1 MSRNRARS
9 RARALSIFSDS
20 AITLD
25 FIPIAGTAPALDP
38 RITFTRSTTGT
49 YVNSAGLITSA
60 AINEPRFD
68 YDPVT
73 RALKGLL
80 IEEQRTNLLT
90 YSEQFDN
97 AAWTKTNSSVTANSI
112 VAPDGT
118 LTADTLVE
126 DTNTGSHETNQA
138 ATLVAATTYALSVY
152 AKASSR
158 TRVRLAGRTAGSWS
172 SFPSGVFD
180 LLAGTIVTSTGAS
193 SAVISDVGNGWY
205 RCTIFGTTSATS
217 AGLTVGLVQS
227 GTTSSYTGDGTSGL
241 YIWGAQLETGTFP
254 TSYIPTTAAT
264 ATRAADLASMTGT
277 NFSSWYNQTEG
288 TIYLQAQCL
297 AAITAQTYLAIDN
310 GTSNNLITVRTS
322 PSNATFERSQ
332 VVDGGVTQA
341 ALGASGYV
349 ATSINDFAF
358 AYKANDF
365 ARSFNGSSV
374 STDTSGTIPTV
385 NQMFIGSERGQYSVN
400 GHIRRIVYYPT
411 RLSNDELRAL
421 TSYSRN
427 VPLWTPAQISTAL
440 WLDAADAS
448 TITLNGSTVSQWND
462 KSGNGRNMLQ
472 ATASAQPTWNATGL
486 NSKPTLTFDGTSD
499 FMLGTSNIGLS
510 GNPLFSIAG
519 VFITPLPSAN
529 VFLSFGSAA
538 AASSYHFMGANSAN
552 NVWTGFSNGSQ
563 LGTATLSSPSSAY
576 VFTTVRNDV
585 NTANW
590 TATQNGNL
598 LTVTQGNSTAIT
610 LVDGPINLARFVS
623 NTNFASMTAAEIVLV
638 PTTLSTDNRQKL
650 EGYLAWK
657 WGLQANLPVDH
668 PYKNAPPLL

>member
-20 AITLD
+20 AINLD
-25 FIPIAGTAPALDP
+25 FIPIAGTSPALDP

-49 YVNSAGLITSA
+49 YVNSAGVITSA
-60 AINEPRFD
+60 AINQPRFD

-97 AAWTKTNSSVTANSI
+97 AAWSPVRASI
-112 VAPDGT
+112 TSNTIGAPDGT
-118 LTADTLVE
+118 LTADKLVE
-126 DTNTGSHETNQA
+126 DTTAANTHVTRRGGGISI
-138 ATLVAATTYALSVY
+138 TTGTAYTFSCFM
-152 AKASSR
+152 KS
-158 TRVRLAGRTAGSWS
+158 AGRTHGALLFDTTNSVFAANSYVIFSLTDGLITLNPNSLTASIS
-172 SFPSGVFD
+172 SF
-180 LLAGTIVTSTGAS
+180 
-193 SAVISDVGNGWY
+193 GNGWY
-205 RCTIFGTTSATS
+205 RCSVTATS
-217 AGLTVGLVQS
+217 LATALGVVGI
-227 GTTSSYTGDGTSGL
+227 YTALSNTLNTNGDGTSGI

-254 TSYIPTTAAT
+254 TSYIPTTTAAV
-264 ATRAADLASMTGT
+264 TRAADLASMTGT

-310 GTSNNLITVRTS
+310 GTSNNLIIVRTS

-341 ALGASGYV
+341 ALGSSGYV

-374 STDTSGTIPTV
+374 ATDTSGTIPTV

-448 TITLNGSTVSQWND
+448 TITLNGSTVSQWAD
-462 KSGNGRNMLQ
+462 KSGNGRNATQ
-472 ATASAQPTWNATGL
+472 PTASSQPTSNTRTLNGL
-486 NSKPTLTFDGTSD
+486 NVLDFNADVIGIGTPFVKINTPWLVYSVITFDSFTGNPVYIGLQGAQTTH
-499 FMLGTSNIGLS
+499 MGWSNSGNIQFYNNSTGVVGLS
-510 GNPLFSIAG
+510 GVVITANAPALVGVQYDTTNLTGLYNGAAQGSPAVTIPADTALFNIGSHASGGSNYFDGAIG
-519 VFITPLPSAN
+519 EIVFIQSTVS
-529 VFLSFGSAA
+529 LS
-538 AASSYHFMGANSAN
+538 
-552 NVWTGFSNGSQ
+552 
-563 LGTATLSSPSSAY
+563 
-576 VFTTVRNDV
+576 
-585 NTANW
+585 
-590 TATQNGNL
+590 
-598 LTVTQGNSTAIT
+598 
-610 LVDGPINLARFVS
+610 
-623 NTNFASMTAAEIVLV
+623 
-638 PTTLSTDNRQKL
+638 NRQKL

-657 WGLQANLPVDH
+657 WGLQANLQVGH

>member
-20 AITLD
+20 AIDLN
-25 FIPIAGTAPALDP
+25 FIPIAGTSPALDS

-49 YVNSAGLITSA
+49 YVNSAGVITSA
-60 AINEPRFD
+60 AINAPRFD
-68 YDPVT
+68 YDPAT
-73 RALKGLL
+73 LALKGLL
-80 IEEQRTNLLT
+80 IEEQRTNLVLQSQDFATTWTTSGSLT
-90 YSEQFDN
+90 I
-97 AAWTKTNSSVTANSI
+97 ATNTTT
-112 VAPDGT
+112 APDGT
-118 LTADTLVE
+118 ITADTV
-126 DTNTGSHETNQA
+126 S
-138 ATLVAATTYALSVY
+138 ATTTASYCFQDIIFSADGAKTYSIFLKAGTSV
-152 AKASSR
+152 KSR
-158 TRVRLAGRTAGSWS
+158 IFMRDQTAGISR
-172 SFPSGVFD
+172 GD
-180 LLAGTIVTSTGAS
+180 
-193 SAVISDVGNGWY
+193 AVITWTGGVPSVVMSLGSLQGIQAYANGWY
-205 RCTIFGTTSATS
+205 RLQVIVDSVVAANSNQIRIFPDNIAGTGSMI
-217 AGLTVGLVQS
+217 V
-227 GTTSSYTGDGTSGL
+227 
-241 YIWGAQLETGTFP
+241 WGAQIENAAFS
-254 TSYIPTTAAT
+254 TSYIPTTTAAV
-264 ATRAADLASMTGT
+264 TRAADLASMTGT

-341 ALGASGYV
+341 ALGSSGYV

-374 STDTSGTIPTV
+374 ATDTSGTIPTV

-448 TITLNGSTVSQWND
+448 TITLNGSTVSQWAD
-462 KSGNGRNMLQ
+462 KSGNGRNATQ
-472 ATASAQPTWNATGL
+472 PTASSQPTSNTRTLNGL
-486 NSKPTLTFDGTSD
+486 NVLDFNADVIGIGTPFVKINTPWLVYSVITFDSFTGNPVYIGLQGAQTTH
-499 FMLGTSNIGLS
+499 MGWSNSGNIQFYNNSTGVVGLS
-510 GNPLFSIAG
+510 GVVITANAPALVGVQYDTTNLTGLYNGAAQGSPAVTIPADTALFNIGSHASGGSNYFDGAIG
-519 VFITPLPSAN
+519 EIVFIQSTVS
-529 VFLSFGSAA
+529 LS
-538 AASSYHFMGANSAN
+538 
-552 NVWTGFSNGSQ
+552 
-563 LGTATLSSPSSAY
+563 
-576 VFTTVRNDV
+576 
-585 NTANW
+585 
-590 TATQNGNL
+590 
-598 LTVTQGNSTAIT
+598 
-610 LVDGPINLARFVS
+610 
-623 NTNFASMTAAEIVLV
+623 
-638 PTTLSTDNRQKL
+638 NRQKL

-657 WGLQANLPVDH
+657 WGLQANLQVGH

>member
-20 AITLD
+20 AISLD
-25 FIPIAGTAPALDP
+25 FIPIAGTSPALDP

-49 YVNSAGLITSA
+49 YVNSAGVVASA

-80 IEEQRTNLLT
+80 IEESRTNLLT

-97 AAWTKTNSSVTANSI
+97 AAWSLVRASI
-112 VAPDGT
+112 TSNTIGAPDGT
-118 LTADTLVE
+118 LTADKLVE
-126 DTNTGSHETNQA
+126 DTTAANTHVTRRGGGISI
-138 ATLVAATTYALSVY
+138 TTGTAYTFSCFM
-152 AKASSR
+152 KA
-158 TRVRLAGRTAGSWS
+158 AGRTHGALLFDTTNSVFAANSYVIFSLTDGSITLNPNS
-172 SFPSGVFD
+172 LPASITSF
-180 LLAGTIVTSTGAS
+180 
-193 SAVISDVGNGWY
+193 GNGWY
-205 RCTIFGTTSATS
+205 RCSVTATS
-217 AGLTVGLVQS
+217 LATALGVVGIYTALSNTLT
-227 GTTSSYTGDGTSGL
+227 TNGDGTSGI
-241 YIWGAQLETGTFP
+241 YIWGAQLETGSFP
-254 TSYIPTTAAT
+254 TSYIPTTTAAV
-264 ATRAADLASMTGT
+264 TRAADLASMTGT

-341 ALGASGYV
+341 ALGSSGYV

-374 STDTSGTIPTV
+374 ATDTSGTVPTV
-385 NQMFIGSERGQYSVN
+385 NQMFIGSERGQYFVN

-411 RLSNDELRAL
+411 RLSNEELLAL

-427 VPLWTPAQISTAL
+427 IPLWTPAQISTAL

-462 KSGNGRNMLQ
+462 KSGNGRNVSQ
-472 ATASAQPTWNATGL
+472 PTASAQPTSNTRTLNGL
-486 NSKPTLTFDGTSD
+486 NVLDFNVDIIGRSTPFVTINTPWLVYSVITFDSFTGNPVYIGLQGAQTTH
-499 FMLGTSNIGLS
+499 MGWSNNGNIQFYNNSTGVVGLS
-510 GNPLFSIAG
+510 GVVITANTPAFVGVQYDTTNLTGLYNGAAQGSPAVTILADTALFNIGSHASGASNYFDGAIG
-519 VFITPLPSAN
+519 EIVFIQSTVS
-529 VFLSFGSAA
+529 LS
-538 AASSYHFMGANSAN
+538 
-552 NVWTGFSNGSQ
+552 
-563 LGTATLSSPSSAY
+563 
-576 VFTTVRNDV
+576 
-585 NTANW
+585 
-590 TATQNGNL
+590 
-598 LTVTQGNSTAIT
+598 
-610 LVDGPINLARFVS
+610 
-623 NTNFASMTAAEIVLV
+623 
-638 PTTLSTDNRQKL
+638 NRQKL

-657 WGLQANLPVDH
+657 WGLQANLPVGH
-668 PYKNAPPLL
+668 PYKNSPPTV

>member
-20 AITLD
+20 AISLD
-25 FIPIAGTAPALDP
+25 FIPIAGTSPALDP

-49 YVNSAGLITSA
+49 YVNSAGVVASA

-80 IEEQRTNLLT
+80 IEESRTNLLT

-97 AAWTKTNSSVTANSI
+97 AAWSLVRASI
-112 VAPDGT
+112 TSNTIGAPDGT
-118 LTADTLVE
+118 LTADKLVE
-126 DTNTGSHETNQA
+126 DTTAANTHVTRRGGGISI
-138 ATLVAATTYALSVY
+138 TTGTAYTFSCFM
-152 AKASSR
+152 KA
-158 TRVRLAGRTAGSWS
+158 AGRTHGALLFDTTNSVFAANSYVIFSLTDGSITLNPNS
-172 SFPSGVFD
+172 LPASITSF
-180 LLAGTIVTSTGAS
+180 
-193 SAVISDVGNGWY
+193 GNGWY
-205 RCTIFGTTSATS
+205 RCSVTATS
-217 AGLTVGLVQS
+217 LATALGVVGIYTALSNTLT
-227 GTTSSYTGDGTSGL
+227 TNGDGTSGI
-241 YIWGAQLETGTFP
+241 YIWGAQLETGSFP
-254 TSYIPTTAAT
+254 TSYIPTTTAAV
-264 ATRAADLASMTGT
+264 TRAADLASMTGT

-341 ALGASGYV
+341 ALGSSGYV

-374 STDTSGTIPTV
+374 ATDTSGTVPTV
-385 NQMFIGSERGQYSVN
+385 NQMFIGSERGQYFVN

-411 RLSNDELRAL
+411 RLSNEELRAL

-427 VPLWTPAQISTAL
+427 IPLWTPAQISTAL

-462 KSGNGRNMLQ
+462 KSGNGRNVSQ
-472 ATASAQPTWNATGL
+472 PTASAQPTSNTRTLNGLNVLDFNVDIIARSTPFVTINTPWLVYSVITFDNFTGNPVYIGLQGAQTTHIGWSSNGNIQFYNPATGVV
-486 NSKPTLTFDGTSD
+486 
-499 FMLGTSNIGLS
+499 GLS
-510 GNPLFSIAG
+510 GSVITANTPALVGVQYDTTNLTGIYNGAAQGSPAVTIPADTALFNIGSHASGASNYFDGAIG
-519 VFITPLPSAN
+519 EIVFIQSTVS
-529 VFLSFGSAA
+529 LS
-538 AASSYHFMGANSAN
+538 
-552 NVWTGFSNGSQ
+552 
-563 LGTATLSSPSSAY
+563 
-576 VFTTVRNDV
+576 
-585 NTANW
+585 
-590 TATQNGNL
+590 
-598 LTVTQGNSTAIT
+598 
-610 LVDGPINLARFVS
+610 
-623 NTNFASMTAAEIVLV
+623 
-638 PTTLSTDNRQKL
+638 NRQKL

-657 WGLQANLPVDH
+657 WGLQANLPVGH